1 MGGIYALV
9 SMGLSMQY
17 GVAKILNVSHGE
29 FIMYGGFISWTLVS
43 LVGIHPVIAIFLCC
57 PIVLGV
63 GYVLHR
69 TLYERLK
76 RISGAA
82 EVFESNAMLLAFGT
96 MFILQNVATRIW
108 GPNPLNYQFMATPLQ
123 LGPTAFPANRVFV
136 LCFAIVIA
144 IGFYLFLLKTR
155 LGKTIRATSQDPVA
169 ARLMGVKIKT
179 IMAICFGIGAMLA
192 GIAGSLLSII
202 QPVRTVMGMEY
213 TLIAIIVVV
222 LGGLGSIPGSFLG
235 GFILGIVGTIV
246 QRYEAS
252 LTTVVFYAIIM
263 VLLLVR
269 PKGLLGR

>member
-29 FIMYGGFISWTLVS
+29 FIMYGGVITWALVRT
-43 LVGIHPVIAIFLCC
+43 GIHPLLALVLCC
-57 PIVLGV
+57 PLILIAGFIM
-63 GYVLHR
+63 HR
-69 TLYERLK
+69 TLFERLK
-76 RISGAA
+76 KISRIP
-82 EVFESNAMLLAFGT
+82 EIFQSNAMLLAFGT

-108 GPNPLNYQFMATPLQ
+108 GPNPISYPFMAAPIK
-123 LGPTAFPANRVFV
+123 LGPTYFPANRLLV
-136 LCFAIVIA
+136 LCFSIIIA
-144 IGFYLFLLKTR
+144 VAFYLFLLKTR
-155 LGKTIRATSQDPVA
+155 LGKSIRATSQDPVA
-169 ARLMGVKIKT
+169 AGLMGIKIKT

-202 QPVRTVMGMEY
+202 QPLLTIMGMNY

-222 LGGLGSIPGSFLG
+222 LGGLGSIPGSLLG
-235 GFILGIVGTIV
+235 GFILGIVGEIV
-246 QRYEAS
+246 TRYEAS

-263 VLLLVR
+263 ALLLVR